1 MAPANGKQG
10 NAVVMDRVALR
21 QQFEDLLYREAWLL
35 DQDRLEEW
43 LELLSENIHYWAPV
57 RADMNRGKED
67 FSPPLRLAFFDDN
80 KDGLRLRVARIRT
93 GAAHADE
100 PPSRVRHLITN
111 VQVMEEPDTETTKV
125 ASNFLVFKSRRNR
138 EENLFVGCREDTWRL
153 DGGAWKL
160 DERMILLD
168 HNVIENITVLF

>member
-1 MAPANGKQG
+1 ME
-10 NAVVMDRVALR
+10 RVGLR
-21 QQFEDLLYREAWLL
+21 QHFEDLLYREAWLL
-35 DQDRLEEW
+35 DHDRLEEW
-43 LELLSENIHYWAPV
+43 LDLLSEAIHYWAPV

-100 PPSRVRHLITN
+100 PPSRVRHLISN
-111 VQVMEEPDTETTKV
+111 VQVLETPDTDTAKV

-138 EENLFVGCREDTWRL
+138 EENLFVGCREDIWRRN
-153 DGGAWKL
+153 GGPWKL
-160 DERMILLD
+160 EERMILLD

>member
-43 LELLSENIHYWAPV
+43 LDLLSENIHYWAPV

-111 VQVMEEPDTETTKV
+111 VQVMEAPDTEATKV

-153 DGGAWKL
+153 YGGAWKL

>member
-1 MAPANGKQG
+1 ME
-10 NAVVMDRVALR
+10 RVGLR

-35 DQDRLEEW
+35 DHDRLEEW
-43 LELLSENIHYWAPV
+43 LDLLSETIHYWAPV

-100 PPSRVRHLITN
+100 PPSRVRHLISN
-111 VQVMEEPDTETTKV
+111 VQVLETPDTDTAKV

-153 DGGAWKL
+153 DSGAWKL

>member
-43 LELLSENIHYWAPV
+43 LDLLSENIHYWAPV

-111 VQVMEEPDTETTKV
+111 VQVMEAPDTETTKV
-125 ASNFLVFKSRRNR
+125 TSNFLVFKSRRNR

>member
-1 MAPANGKQG
+1 
-10 NAVVMDRVALR
+10 MDRVGLR
-21 QQFEDLLYREAWLL
+21 QQFEDVLYREAWLL

-43 LELLSENIHYWAPV
+43 LDLLSENIHYWAPV

-111 VQVMEEPDTETTKV
+111 VQVMETPDAETAKI

-138 EENLFVGCREDTWRL
+138 EENLFVGCREDTWLL

-160 DERMILLD
+160 DERIILLD

>member
-1 MAPANGKQG
+1 
-10 NAVVMDRVALR
+10 MDRVGLR
-21 QQFEDLLYREAWLL
+21 PQFEELLYREAWIL

-43 LELLSENIHYWAPV
+43 LDLLSEDIHYWAPV
-57 RADMNRGKED
+57 RADMNRGNED
-67 FSPPLRLAFFDDN
+67 FSAPLRLAFFDDT

-111 VQVMEEPDTETTKV
+111 VQVLEAPNKDTAKV

-138 EENLFVGCREDTWRL
+138 EENLFVGSREDIWRL

-160 DERMILLD
+160 FERMILLD
-168 HNVIENITVLF
+168 HNVIESITVLF